1 VDVPGEKLPSQVSG
15 ALSEYLSSHVANEV
29 TLTAAVHSLRP
40 IFIQNPT
47 TPERLSELKGIFPSI
62 SLLSL
67 FKETLLP
74 RAVRCHCL
82 VA

>member
-1 VDVPGEKLPSQVSG
+1 MDVPGEKLPSQVSG

-47 TPERLSELKGIFPSI
+47 TPERLSELKVSFQ
-62 SLLSL
+62 
-67 FKETLLP
+67 
-74 RAVRCHCL
+74 A
-82 VA
+82 